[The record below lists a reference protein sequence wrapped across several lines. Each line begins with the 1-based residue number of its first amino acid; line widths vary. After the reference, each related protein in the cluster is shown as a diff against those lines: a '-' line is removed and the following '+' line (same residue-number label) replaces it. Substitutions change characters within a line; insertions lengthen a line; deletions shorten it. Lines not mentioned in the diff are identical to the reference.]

1 MATIDLAFSEIAF
14 QQMFNSLRDSI
25 HLTKSGST
33 GGAFSASYNLGVRLA
48 NGTIDLKDSPDE
60 VEIKELDIIYD
71 PLNVTLGVDIP
82 EMCVGGFCLVWIPIR
97 GCIVR
102 APRICLFSA
111 NPDINIPINL
121 NGLIQSELSGAFELT
136 TQFYDNPAGAGLN
149 PYQAYAANVADKWR
163 FFLNARW
170 LDIDIIDISDTIG
183 NILDAIVDN
192 FINSIF
198 SGLPSWARNILS
210 WLLHGLVDIIRDI
223 LDIGDD
229 IDEWLSDLLGVSLGI
244 FDFIIEQVAN
254 YFLSQRPIYQFDTPY
269 PILPGNPPVLLP
281 INNVTTDIADT
292 ELVLSVT
299 I

>member
-14 QQMFNSLRDSI
+14 QQMFNSLRDSV
-25 HLTKSGST
+25 HLTKSGSSSGT
-33 GGAFSASYNLGVRLA
+33 FSASYNLGVRLA
-48 NGTIDLKDSPDE
+48 GGTIDLKNSPDE

-121 NGLIQSELSGAFELT
+121 NGLIQSEISGAFELL
-136 TQFYDNPAGAGLN
+136 TQFYDNPAGAGMN

-163 FFLNARW
+163 FFFNARW
-170 LDIDIIDISDTIG
+170 LDIDIIDISDTVG

-198 SGLPSWARNILS
+198 SGLPGWARNILS
-210 WLLHGLVDIIRDI
+210 WLLHGLVDIIREI

-269 PILPGNPPVLLP
+269 PILQGNPPVLLP
-281 INNVTTDIADT
+281 INNVTTDITDT